1 MLSRETLE
9 RYRRMTGAER
19 LQLTLQMIRGNTPAL
34 LEGSSDVVARRFER
48 LRRENDARN
57 QNMLTAIA
65 RTLKP
70 SAPSGGSS

>member
-9 RYRRMTGAER
+9 RYRRMTGSER
-19 LQLTLQMIRGNTPAL
+19 LQITLQMIRDNTPAL
-34 LEGSSDVVARRFER
+34 LEGAPGVVARRFER

-57 QNMLTAIA
+57 KNMLTAMA

-70 SAPSGGSS
+70 PVQEAEHE

>member
-9 RYRRMTGAER
+9 RYRHMTGAER
-19 LQLTLQMIRGNTPAL
+19 LQLTLQMIRDNTPAL
-34 LEGSSDVVARRFER
+34 LEGSSEIVARRFER

-57 QNMLTAIA
+57 KNMLSAIA

-70 SAPSGGSS
+70 QDSSGDPP